1 MKYVTIISLVWLIT
15 ACQADQKSGNEI
27 EAVKTGAEVLVEQN
41 FGFLNGKN
49 VGIITNH
56 TATLGARHIAD
67 VMHEAAEV
75 NVIALFGPEH
85 GIRGDSPAGAKIS
98 FETDEATGLPVYSL
112 YGDIHKPTQEMLEG
126 IDVLVFDIQD
136 VGARFYTYLTTMV
149 MGMEAAAEAGIAFM
163 VLDRPNPLGGEL
175 VDGFVREKPFE
186 SFVGYL
192 PIPVVYGLTVGEL
205 ALMVKEEGMID
216 GLSGLDLHIV
226 EMQNWT
232 RDMTW
237 PNLERDWNPPSPN
250 IPDFE
255 TALIYPGAC
264 FFEGVSAS
272 EGRGTYAPFIQL
284 GAPWADGESIAADL
298 NARNL
303 PGLLFQKAEFIP
315 ESIPGMAMNPAHMGT
330 SVQGIRYVITEA
342 DMVRPVE
349 AGVHVLHAFYINAP
363 ESERNIFFNPPQT
376 GRESRIGG
384 PRKSAIV
391 RLAGT
396 DQLYKML
403 ESGAKAEEIIN
414 YWSDDLKAYDQMR
427 RNYFLYPEVQ

>member
-1 MKYVTIISLVWLIT
+1 MKYVIIFSLAWLFT
-15 ACQADQKSGNEI
+15 ACQADQIKEIKS
-27 EAVKTGAEVLVEQN
+27 EAFKTGADVLVEQN

-49 VGIITNH
+49 VGFITNH
-56 TATLGARHIAD
+56 TATVGGRHLAD
-67 VMHEAAEV
+67 VMHEAEEV
-75 NVIALFGPEH
+75 NVVALFGPEH
-85 GIRGDSPAGAKIS
+85 GIRGDAPAGARIT
-98 FETDEATGLPVYSL
+98 FETDQATGLPVYSL
-112 YGDIHKPTQEMLEG
+112 YGDIHKPTPEMLEG
-126 IDVLVFDIQD
+126 VEVLVFDIQD

-149 MGMEAAAEAGIAFM
+149 MAMEAAAGKGIPFV

-175 VDGFVREKPFE
+175 TDGFVREKEFE

-205 ALMVKEEGMID
+205 ARMVKEEGMAH
-216 GLSGLDLHIV
+216 GLSGLNLHII

-232 RDMTW
+232 RGMTW
-237 PNLERDWNPPSPN
+237 PDLGRDWTPPSPN

-284 GAPWADGESIAADL
+284 GAPWADGEALAADL

-303 PGLLFQKAEFIP
+303 PGLQFQSVSFIP
-315 ESIPGMAMNPAHMGT
+315 ESIPGMAMNPSHLG
-330 SVQGIRYVITEA
+330 SNVNGVRYVITDA
-342 DMVRPVE
+342 SVVRPVE
-349 AGVHVLHAFYINAP
+349 AGIHVLHAFYSLAP
-363 ESERNIFFNPPQT
+363 ESERKTFFNPPQA

-403 ESGAKAEEIIN
+403 ENGSDAEEIIQ
-414 YWSDDLKAYDQMR
+414 YWMDDLDAYDQLR
-427 RNYFLYPEVQ
+427 RKYFLYP